1 MSFDVTDNF
10 FQQLIEIIYIVFF
23 YIVKITLFI
32 GILFTTEKIGRG
44 IIAKKGKNNFA
55 GIGKGLLIILF
66 SLVFYFGFLAS
77 NA

>member
-10 FQQLIEIIYIVFF
+10 FHQLIEIIHIVFF

-32 GILFTTEKIGRG
+32 GILFTTERIGKG
-44 IIAKKGKNNFA
+44 MIAKKGRNNYS

-66 SLVFYFGFLAS
+66 SLIFYFIFS
-77 NA
+77 